1 MLSRRHIRI
10 KVLQA
15 LYGYTRDDRADA
27 RASESNLRTAL
38 DKIYDLYLYELRL
51 LHELRLAAEHYID
64 LALNKRLP
72 THEDLHPNRK
82 FLNNRFLLL
91 LAESDSFVKACED
104 RHINWSEEQNIIR
117 SLFQKIKKS
126 EVYESYMASEEDS
139 WENDKRIV
147 RKLYD
152 EFIIRNEDFH
162 QLYEDK
168 NLHWADDLDA
178 AQMMVEKT
186 LRKAGAKSAGTDK
199 VLVKLYKDA
208 EDQDFG
214 PKLFLKVV
222 QSMDD
227 SMKRIS
233 DKARNWEMD
242 RIAALDILFM
252 QMAIA
257 EFRFFDT
264 VPLKVTMN
272 EYIELSKAYSTPKSG
287 MFVNGVLDKVLADL
301 KSEGLVRKIG
311 RGLLET

>member
-15 LYGYTRDDRADA
+15 LYGYTRDDFADA
-27 RASESNLRTAL
+27 RASETNLRTAL
-38 DKIYDLYLYELRL
+38 ERIYDLYLYELRL
-51 LHELRLAAEHYID
+51 LHELRLADEHYIE

-72 THEDLHPNRK
+72 TPEDLNPNRK
-82 FLNNRFLLL
+82 FQNNRFLALL
-91 LAESDSFVKACED
+91 SESDEFIKACED

-117 SLFQKIKKS
+117 SLFQKMKKS
-126 EVYESYMASEEDS
+126 EAFENYMASEEDS

-186 LRKAGAKSAGTDK
+186 LRKAGPKSASSGK

-208 EDQDFG
+208 EDQSFG

-301 KSEGLVRKIG
+301 KNEGLVRKIG